1 MLKYFFEGGDAIEK
15 QSKYPEEWFHETN
28 ERMIGRGL
36 FMRNLLEFYRF
47 LIVTANHIL
56 RR

>member
-1 MLKYFFEGGDAIEK
+1 MLKNLFKGGDAIEK
-15 QSKYPEEWFHETN
+15 QSKYPEEWFYETN
-28 ERMIGRGL
+28 ERKIGRGL
-36 FMRNLLEFYRF
+36 FIRNLLNFYRF

>member
-15 QSKYPEEWFHETN
+15 QSKYPEEWFYETN